1 MMSKY
6 PNLNDCCIA
15 VIGLGYVGLPL
26 AIEFARRKKCNITG
40 KSLNRKIIGFDSN
53 NLRISELLANHDRTG
68 ETNPDELA
76 NVKNL
81 IFTEKKELLKK
92 ADVFIVT
99 VPTPINKQKE
109 PDLSFLKKAC
119 KIIGQT
125 LKNKN
130 NKFHPVVIFESTV
143 FPGATEEVCAL
154 IIQEESSLIY
164 KKQFFCGY
172 SPERINPG
180 DKTKRLKDIVKVT
193 SGCDKES
200 TEWVNSLYSSVIE
213 AGTYKASSIKVAEA
227 AKVIENTQRDLNIAL
242 VNELSVIFS
251 KMGIDSLDVLDT
263 AASKWNFLNFRP
275 GFVGGHCIGV
285 DPYYLTWKAE
295 QTGHK
300 SEILLSGRKVN
311 ENMSKFV
318 FDKILKNIVDS
329 KFVFKNAKVLICGI
343 SFKEDCPDIRNSKV
357 FDLIKL
363 FEEKNFNV
371 DVYDPIA
378 DLSKDNYLKSSNK
391 LLEFPTNQK
400 YDVIVMAV
408 AHNIFR
414 KTPYDTFNKILNN
427 KGIIFDLKGILKKEI
442 NIIRP

>member
-1 MMSKY
+1 MSKY

-26 AIEFARRKKCNITG
+26 AIEFAKKRSCNITR
-40 KSLNRKIIGFDSN
+40 KLLNRKIIGFDSN
-53 NLRISELLANHDRTG
+53 NLRIKELLANHDRTG
-68 ETNPDELA
+68 ETSPDDLA
-76 NVKNL
+76 NVENL
-81 IFTEKKELLKK
+81 IFTEKQELLKK

-99 VPTPINKQKE
+99 VPTPINEKKE

-125 LKNKN
+125 LKDKKC
-130 NKFHPVVIFESTV
+130 KFYPVVIFESTV

-193 SGCDKES
+193 SGCNIES
-200 TEWVNSLYSSVIE
+200 TEWVNSLYASVIE
-213 AGTYKASSIKVAEA
+213 AGTYKATSIKVAEA

-242 VNELSVIFS
+242 VNEFSVIFS

-295 QTGHK
+295 QSGYK
-300 SEILLSGRKVN
+300 SQILLSGRKVN

-318 FDKILKNIVDS
+318 FDKILENLEQSKSVYKNV
-329 KFVFKNAKVLICGI
+329 KVLICGI

-357 FDLIKL
+357 FDLVEL
-363 FEEKNFNV
+363 FENNNFNV
-371 DVYDPIA
+371 DIYDPIA
-378 DLSKDNYLKSSNK
+378 DLSKADYLKNSNI
-391 LLEFPTNQK
+391 LFEFPTNK
-400 YDVIVMAV
+400 IYEVIVMAV
-408 AHNIFR
+408 PHNIFR
-414 KTPYDTFNKILNN
+414 KTPYSKFKNILNQ
-427 KGIIFDLKGILKKEI
+427 KGIIFDLKGIFNKEI